1 MYYASEIVKKIETD
15 TELRLR
21 IALALKV
28 GEQAIRNA
36 VKRKGRILL
45 NINAVN
51 VIKEYMGLEEPQLF
65 TTEPEQ
71 SLINKK

>member
-51 VIKEYMGLEEPQLF
+51 VIKEYTGLEEPHLF
-65 TTEPEQ
+65 STDPTKEQ
-71 SLINKK
+71 VTN